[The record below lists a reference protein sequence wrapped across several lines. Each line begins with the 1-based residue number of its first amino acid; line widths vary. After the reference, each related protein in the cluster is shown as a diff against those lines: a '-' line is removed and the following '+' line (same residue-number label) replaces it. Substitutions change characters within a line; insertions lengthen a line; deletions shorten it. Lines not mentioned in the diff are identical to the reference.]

1 VAESETI
8 IKTPLAY
15 FALSWHSTTNE
26 ISCVIKLKYGSF
38 VYFDTTFHELN
49 AYKSTHLIVAFSSP
63 PQLIHHQTHPNP
75 NNH

>member
-1 VAESETI
+1 VAELDTI
-8 IKTPLAY
+8 IKTPLA
-15 FALSWHSTTNE
+15 FFRLGIQPRTRFL
-26 ISCVIKLKYGSF
+26 VLIKLKYGSF